1 MRRTWLTS
9 LLLFSGLLLV
19 LPVAAQGQS
28 QGGDD
33 DGAPFFPRHGF
44 LVTGYGSAGY
54 RATLA
59 AGSTPNDFKAS
70 LAPVF
75 LWQIS
80 DRFLFE
86 GELEF
91 RLEEGVTEA
100 ELEYAQIDYSLTD
113 NVKLVAGK
121 FLLPF
126 NVFTE
131 RMHPTWI
138 NSFVSPPPVYGGH
151 HGGAGPAEALLPV
164 LSDVGF
170 QARSTFNLGRFGYL
184 TASGFVTQGPRIEAE
199 EGGGHGS
206 EEAGTAASFRSFRS
220 PGARLAPDPAT
231 RRASAA
237 VSSSEEEHGHHVPEV
252 VFGTN
257 FEDNNEDKM
266 VGGRIGGG
274 IAPYFEVDVSAMT
287 GEYDDAGDLRLTSY
301 GAHAEGRYAGFELH
315 GEWIRTEQQ
324 VADEE
329 TGEISTLTRDGYWA
343 QLSYRYRKWEPQVRW
358 GQLFEGDLHGETVK
372 EDGEQLALG
381 LAYWLEPSLGL
392 KAEYLINYE
401 DADLAN
407 NRLALQWAFGF

>member
-1 MRRTWLTS
+1 MRRTWS
-9 LLLFSGLLLV
+9 SSVLLCGVLLV
-19 LPVAAQGQS
+19 LPVVAQGQTS
-28 QGGDD
+28 SGD

-59 AGSTPNDFKAS
+59 DGSTPNNFRAS
-70 LAPVF
+70 LAPVL

-91 RLEEGVTEA
+91 ALEEGVTET
-100 ELEYAQIDYSLTD
+100 ELEYAQIDYSLTN

-164 LSDVGF
+164 LSDVGV
-170 QARSTFNLGRFGYL
+170 QARGTFNLGSFGYL
-184 TASGFVTQGPRIEAE
+184 TASGFVTQGPRVEPEEDHAEEAE
-199 EGGGHGS
+199 E
-206 EEAGTAASFRSFRS
+206 
-220 PGARLAPDPAT
+220 PP
-231 RRASAA
+231 
-237 VSSSEEEHGHHVPEV
+237 VEEEHGHHVPEV
-252 VFGTN
+252 AFGTN

-266 VGGRIGGG
+266 IGGRVGAG

-287 GEYDDAGDLRLTSY
+287 GEYDDAGEQRLTSY
-301 GAHAEGRYAGFELH
+301 GAHLEGRHAGFELH
-315 GEWIRTEQQ
+315 GEWIRIEQE

-329 TGEISTLTRDGYWA
+329 TGEVDTLGRDGYWI

-358 GQLFEGDLHGETVK
+358 GQLFEGDLHGETV
-372 EDGEQLALG
+372 EESGEQLALG
-381 LAYWLEPSLGL
+381 VAYWMEPSLGV
-392 KAEYLINYE
+392 KAEYLVNYE
-401 DADLAN
+401 DAGIDN
-407 NRLALQWAFGF
+407 DRLALQWAFGF